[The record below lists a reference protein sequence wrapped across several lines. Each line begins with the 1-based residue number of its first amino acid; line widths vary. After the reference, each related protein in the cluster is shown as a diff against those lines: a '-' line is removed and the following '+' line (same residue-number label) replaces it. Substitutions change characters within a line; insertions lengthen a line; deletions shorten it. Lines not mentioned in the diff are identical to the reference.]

1 MAVSELVLICFF
13 QVQLGNKSQMSR
25 SSPSFILFQIQPIT
39 LTRSILDGSPLATP
53 LAPHVQPQY
62 YAAIIAGEAIGP
74 CGHTRV
80 IELSINNTR
89 VSGYAFFDG
98 IALKRAVLINSEAF
112 LTTTTTRTSVHVNL
126 AFVGTGA
133 PTSMTVKR
141 LAIP

>member
-1 MAVSELVLICFF
+1 
-13 QVQLGNKSQMSR
+13 MSR